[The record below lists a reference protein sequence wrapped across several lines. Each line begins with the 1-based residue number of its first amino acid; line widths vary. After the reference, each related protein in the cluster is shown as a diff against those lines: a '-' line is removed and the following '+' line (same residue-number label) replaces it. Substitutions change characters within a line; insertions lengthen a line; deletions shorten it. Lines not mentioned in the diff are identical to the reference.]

1 MALKFLGTENDNN
14 GRELTFYHN
23 EELTMSPVYPL
34 FLRGVSEL
42 ISGNMRETYKSWEDD
57 KCGAVYAQFN
67 NEIVG
72 HVVYS
77 KENKKVLVIVEAS
90 VDKDNRGLGIYT
102 ILHKHLEKIAKD
114 MDCWAMQVSIHVDN
128 LEALRVANNLGMTAS
143 FYKMMKK
150 L

>member
-1 MALKFLGTENDNN
+1 MALKFLGTGTDNS
-14 GRELTFYHN
+14 GKELKFYHN

-42 ISGNMRETYKSWEDD
+42 ISSNMRETYKSCEDD
-57 KCGAVYAQFN
+57 ECGAIYAQYE

-72 HVVYS
+72 HIVYNR
-77 KENKKVLVIVEAS
+77 ENKKVLVIAEAS
-90 VDKDNRGLGIYT
+90 VNHEHRGLGIYT
-102 ILHKHLEKIAKD
+102 LMYTHLEQLAKD
-114 MDCWAMQVSIHVDN
+114 MDCWAVSVSIHVDN
-128 LEALRVANNLGMTAS
+128 LKALSLANKLGMTSS

>member
-1 MALKFLGTENDNN
+1 MALKFLGTEKDNS
-14 GRELTFYHN
+14 GKELKFYHN

-42 ISGNMRETYKSWEDD
+42 ISSNMRETYKSWEDD
-57 KCGAVYAQFN
+57 ECGAVYAQYE

-72 HVVYS
+72 HIVYS
-77 KENKKVLVIVEAS
+77 KENKKVLVIAEAS
-90 VDKDNRGLGIYT
+90 VDVKHRGLGIYT
-102 ILHKHLEKIAKD
+102 LLHNHLEQIARD
-114 MDCWAMQVSIHVDN
+114 MECWAVSVSIHVDN
-128 LEALRVANNLGMTAS
+128 LEAIRLSSKLGMTSS